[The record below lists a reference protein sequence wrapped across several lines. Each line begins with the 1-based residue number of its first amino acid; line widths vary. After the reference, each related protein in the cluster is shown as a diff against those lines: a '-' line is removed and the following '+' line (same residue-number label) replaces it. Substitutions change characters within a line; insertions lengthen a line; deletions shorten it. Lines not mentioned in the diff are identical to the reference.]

1 MTYKEIFSAYNH
13 IDNEINLCSEGC
25 LDDDGSCI
33 CWIYPCNK
41 INIRKIVEEKLRE
54 VEASM

>member
-1 MTYKEIFSAYNH
+1 MTYKEVFSAYNY
-13 IDNEINLCSEGC
+13 IDNEIDNCSEDC

-41 INIRKIVEEKLRE
+41 IKIRTIVEEKLRE
-54 VEASM
+54 MEAPL